1 MLTDVYLFTG
11 IVALGAV
18 VICVTVWR
26 LERWLLRQDKPRVRR
41 ALRVRKVRRPRYEP
55 PMPKWEREFPDGR
68 KEASL

>member
-26 LERWLLRQDKPRVRR
+26 LERWLLRQDKPRIRR
-41 ALRVRKVRRPRYEP
+41 PLRVRRIRRARYEP
-55 PMPKWEREFPDGR
+55 QSPKGRRTYPDG
-68 KEASL
+68 KEEAL